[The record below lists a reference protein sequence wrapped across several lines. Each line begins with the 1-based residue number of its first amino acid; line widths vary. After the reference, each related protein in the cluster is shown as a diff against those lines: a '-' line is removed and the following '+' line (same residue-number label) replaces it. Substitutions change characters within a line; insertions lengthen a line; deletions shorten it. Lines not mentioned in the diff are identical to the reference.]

1 MINQDVQIDKNQ
13 ASQVVLM
20 MKLKIKIKQVEA
32 INSQYSNL
40 PILQEIIHWIKSLV
54 EFKVVF
60 KLDQD

>member
-1 MINQDVQIDKNQ
+1 MCKLIEIKQ
-13 ASQVVLM
+13 AQVVLM
-20 MKLKIKIKQVEA
+20 MKLKIKVKIVEA

-40 PILQEIIHWIKSLV
+40 PTLQEIIRWIKSLV

>member
-1 MINQDVQIDKNQ
+1 MYKLIQIKQ
-13 ASQVVLM
+13 AQVVLM
-20 MKLKIKIKQVEA
+20 MKLKFKVKQVEA

-40 PILQEIIHWIKSLV
+40 LVLQEIIHWTKSLV